1 MKTLF
6 GSTSKPQT
14 PTTQLQQVAEDAGLE
29 ARAMKISLAKTYLV
43 CEQIE
48 LEMRQIRL
56 RLERA
61 VPASQLL
68 SKGSEKR

>member
-6 GSTSKPQT
+6 GSASKRKT
-14 PTTQLQQVAEDAGLE
+14 PTMQLQQVVEDAGLE

-48 LEMRQIRL
+48 LEMRQIRM

-61 VPASQLL
+61 VPAPQLPPGD
-68 SKGSEKR
+68 SDTA